1 MTLENEYKRTD
12 FSVLSKV
19 KESLRQKLREE
30 RKATSMGVKIE
41 LGFDDLDML
50 AAAGKP
56 SSRKRDSETPED

>member
-1 MTLENEYKRTD
+1 MVLENEYKKTD

-19 KESLRQKLREE
+19 KESLRRKLHKE
-30 RKATSMGVKIE
+30 RKANLTGYKVE

-56 SSRKRDSETPED
+56 VNRKRDLENLDE